1 MRPCI
6 DSGGILSLQVGSED
20 RYLPSSRRRDLWAIL
35 VMMAMFP
42 AVLTMSQTMVPL
54 LMGRLRFD
62 KTTVGLIQATP
73 AVVGILLGPPMARLA
88 TGAHRRETL
97 IVVFAVSAFAC
108 WLMSQATSAVSLVVP
123 QMAIGLATSA
133 FWTNGLAASFDL
145 GEGTRHDAIQA
156 WVTAAQGIG
165 FFGGPLLGGYLSLR
179 SFPAAFWSGMAC
191 AVVGGLA
198 ASRLTRRPALEAI
211 AGLGRAVVGSYT
223 RVWHV
228 IMRRERVR
236 VGAVFVGLH
245 AFLLFVMGGSFFLVY
260 AEELGWSSLAA
271 AGLIAGREA
280 VSGLARLSYGHASR
294 RVGPVTLLGFGAM
307 LAAIALAFTPVARSG
322 WGLAAIA
329 VVAGVGTAFMPPAAN
344 VLAGASAAP
353 EEQAFGIVVTNL
365 ANSGAQMGLAPLLG
379 CWLGRLSYGVVYPVV
394 GVAWLALICV
404 AMRWGWRVVPP
415 PHYPRASRAQ
425 P

>member
-1 MRPCI
+1 M
-6 DSGGILSLQVGSED
+6 SAYVGSED

-54 LMGRLRFD
+54 LMGKLHVD
-62 KTTVGLIQATP
+62 KSTVGLIQATP

-97 IVVFAVSAFAC
+97 VAVFAVSALAC
-108 WLMSQATSAVSLVVP
+108 WLMSQATTAASLIVP

-133 FWTNGLAASFDL
+133 FWTNGLAASFSL
-145 GEGTRHDAIQA
+145 GEGASHDAIQA

-198 ASRLTRRPALEAI
+198 ATRLTSRPALEATV
-211 AGLGRAVVGSYT
+211 GLGRDIVGSYA

-228 IMRRERVR
+228 IAHRERVR
-236 VGAVFVGLH
+236 VGAAFVGLH
-245 AFLLFVMGGSFFLVY
+245 AFLLFVMGGSFLLVY
-260 AEELGWSSLAA
+260 VEELGWTSLAA

-294 RVGPVTLLGFGAM
+294 RVGPVTLLGLGAM
-307 LAAIALAFTPVARSG
+307 LAAVALALTPVARSA

-344 VLAGASAAP
+344 VLAGASADP

-379 CWLGRLSYGVVYPVV
+379 WWLGHSSYGVVYPVV
-394 GVAWLALICV
+394 GVAWLALIWV
-404 AMRWGWRVVPP
+404 TVRWGWRVVPP
-415 PHYPRASRAQ
+415 PRQPRATRAQ
-425 P
+425 S